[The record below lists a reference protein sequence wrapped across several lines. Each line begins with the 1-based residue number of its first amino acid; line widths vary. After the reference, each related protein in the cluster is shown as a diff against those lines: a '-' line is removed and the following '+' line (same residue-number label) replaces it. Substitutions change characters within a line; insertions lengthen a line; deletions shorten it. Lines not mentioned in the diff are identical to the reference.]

1 MFASCLLIVQ
11 LHVAA
16 QGQPPVNRNKTTNP
30 TNTINQGV
38 PGLPPVR
45 TTDLSD
51 TANENRLVALAMKG
65 PEFDATVHQGRINEL
80 ELKRAK
86 GTWLNLLSISTNYND
101 QSFAKQPAG
110 GQAAYVYPKYFFGV
124 TIPLGIIFSQG
135 NQVKTARESIAN
147 GKDQQEI
154 LARTIR
160 ASILSKYKQ
169 YKEYAA
175 LIEMQSELMNDVLA
189 NATQAEQNFT
199 VGYDYRRYLYRRSAN
214 EERGIGEEPEPSA
227 FAGSGAD
234 RHRKDDRGPVGK
246 RVAYLRAPVPDV
258 NIKEELITA
267 SCRAA
272 DISKVLTG

>member
-1 MFASCLLIVQ
+1 MRLSLVFVPCLFIVQ

-30 TNTINQGV
+30 TNTLNQGV
-38 PGLPPVR
+38 PVLPPVR
-45 TTDLSD
+45 MTDLSD
-51 TANENRLVALAMKG
+51 TANENRLVALALKG
-65 PEFDATVHQGRINEL
+65 PEFDATVHQDKINEL

-160 ASILSKYKQ
+160 ASVLSKYKQ
-169 YKEYAA
+169 YKEYAT

-189 NATQAEQNFT
+189 NATQAEQNFKSGTIT
-199 VGYDYRRYLYRRSAN
+199 VDIYIAAQRTKN
-214 EERGIGEEPEPSA
+214 EELVKSLNLQLSQDLVRIDIERMIGIPLDEA
-227 FAGSGAD
+227 L
-234 RHRKDDRGPVGK
+234 RPVTP
-246 RVAYLRAPVPDV
+246 APGVIR
-258 NIKEELITA
+258 NNH
-267 SCRAA
+267 
-272 DISKVLTG
+272 